1 MDEQFKDKDPLLM
14 DLVKEAGLDQAGPD
28 FTKNVMARLQ
38 PKGVAQ
44 EAVYRP
50 LIGKKAWV
58 VIGLIALAVLL
69 FVLLVPVG
77 ALPWTSSLAEGW
89 TLPETNWDLQLSKTS
104 MYALGC
110 LALFLIQIPFLKR
123 YLEQRV

>member
-1 MDEQFKDKDPLLM
+1 MME
-14 DLVKEAGLDQAGPD
+14 LVKEAGLDQVGPD
-28 FTKNVMARLQ
+28 FTNNVMARLQ

-44 EAVYRP
+44 AALYRP

-58 VIGLIALAVLL
+58 VIGSIVLAILL
-69 FVLLVPVG
+69 FVLFVPVG
-77 ALPWTSSLAEGW
+77 SLPWSSSFAEGW

-110 LALFLIQIPFLKR
+110 LALFFLQIPFLKR